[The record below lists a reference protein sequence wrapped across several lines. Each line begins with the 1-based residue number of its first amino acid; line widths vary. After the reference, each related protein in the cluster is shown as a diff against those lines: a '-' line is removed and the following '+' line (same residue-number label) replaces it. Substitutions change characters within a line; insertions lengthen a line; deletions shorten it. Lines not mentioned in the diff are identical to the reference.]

1 MVGFGAVAAAGVTGE
16 QTYDMQAKIAI
27 DTLKMALAPGD
38 LFVGL
43 LDTESSGGGFDAAS
57 LKFQDQLVGTML
69 DITFDFALSASVAGD
84 GYGLSFLVFDP
95 PGGGGGLPFD
105 LDFTSLADANTYF
118 ADNQVFDLGPIP
130 TAPPPT
136 NSVPEPESLS
146 IFCSGLLTL
155 LGMGALRRH
164 RKSKAK
170 TASRAR
176 FIRWFVSE
184 PWLLCASIDHL
195 ASRDSARSTS
205 QQISCSDVPRRLW
218 VHVLPWQ
225 ARPSTSAVKGEAVLA
240 KRLA

>member
-1 MVGFGAVAAAGVTGE
+1 MVGFGAVAVAGVTGE

-27 DTLKMALAPGD
+27 DTLKMASTGD

-105 LDFTSLADANTYF
+105 LDFTSLADANNYF

-130 TAPPPT
+130 TAGGSPPPT

-146 IFCSGLLTL
+146 IFGSGLLTL
-155 LGMGALRRH
+155 LGMGALRRR
-164 RKSKAK
+164 RKPKAK
-170 TASRAR
+170 TASPTC
-176 FIRWFVSE
+176 FIRPPCSI
-184 PWLLCASIDHL
+184 PPSIDNH
-195 ASRDSARSTS
+195 R
-205 QQISCSDVPRRLW
+205 
-218 VHVLPWQ
+218 
-225 ARPSTSAVKGEAVLA
+225 
-240 KRLA
+240 